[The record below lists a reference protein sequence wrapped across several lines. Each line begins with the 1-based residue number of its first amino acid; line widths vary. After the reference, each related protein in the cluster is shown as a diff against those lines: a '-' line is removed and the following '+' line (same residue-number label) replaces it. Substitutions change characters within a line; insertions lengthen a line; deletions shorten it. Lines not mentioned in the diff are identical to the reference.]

1 MPMKTKAFSETLAL
15 SWSAIKASPL
25 RTVLTSLIISFGI
38 MALVGILS
46 ATDALKQS
54 LESNFTSLGANT
66 LTLRNSQGGF
76 FAGGANRRQNPAISY
91 RQAKAFKDRMAFAG
105 AKTSLTYVAGGA
117 EQLSYGN
124 RSTNPNNMVTAAD
137 ENYLYT
143 GGFELAEG
151 RNFTADDVQRGKN
164 YVILGNETK
173 TTLFGEASAVGKTV
187 KMRGKPYMV
196 VGVLAEKGNSGMF
209 SGDRGAWVTITYARA
224 NFTAGRPNY
233 TLSVNA
239 PSAPLLDAVQGQC
252 TALMRSVRKLKPKE
266 ENNFY
271 IIRSDSIAKSLI
283 DNLGMVTTGAFI
295 IGIITL
301 LGASIALMN
310 IMLVSVTERTRE
322 IGTRKALGAT
332 KKSISTQFLGEAVV
346 ITQLGGWTGIVFGI
360 IIGNVVANMVDGQ
373 FFIPWTWI
381 TVAFILSIGVGLL
394 AGWYPASKAAALN
407 PVDALRH
414 E

>member
-1 MPMKTKAFSETLAL
+1 MKTKAFSDILSL

-66 LTLRNSQGGF
+66 LTVRNSQGGF
-76 FAGGANRRQNPAISY
+76 FAGGAKRRQNPNISY
-91 RQAKAFKDRMAFAG
+91 RQAKAFKDRMTFAG
-105 AKTSLTYVAGGA
+105 ARTSLTYVAGGT

-124 RSTNPNNMVTAAD
+124 TSTNPNNMVTAAD

-143 GGFELAEG
+143 GGFELEEG

-173 TTLFGEASAVGKTV
+173 TTLFGDASAAGKTI
-187 KMRGKPYMV
+187 KMRGKPYTV

-224 NFTAGRPNY
+224 NFTAGQPNY
-233 TLSVNA
+233 TLSINA

-271 IIRSDSIAKSLI
+271 IIRSDSIARSLI
-283 DNLGMVTTGAFI
+283 ENLGMVTTGAFI

-332 KKSISTQFLGEAVV
+332 KKSISSQFLGEAIV

-373 FFIPWTWI
+373 FFIPWIWI
-381 TVAFILSIGVGLL
+381 TVAFILSVGVGLL

>member
-1 MPMKTKAFSETLAL
+1 MPMKTKAFSETLSL

-76 FAGGANRRQNPAISY
+76 FAGGSKRRQNPNISY
-91 RQAKAFKDRMAFAG
+91 RQAKSFKDRMAFAG
-105 AKTSLTYVAGGA
+105 ARTSLTYVAGGA
-117 EQLSYGN
+117 EQLSFGN
-124 RSTNPNNMVTAAD
+124 VSTNPNNMVTAAD

-143 GGFELAEG
+143 GGFELSEG

-173 TTLFGEASAVGKTV
+173 TTLFGEASAVGEMV

-239 PSAPLLDAVQGQC
+239 PSAHLLDAVQGQC

-266 ENNFY
+266 ENNFF

-283 DNLGMVTTGAFI
+283 DNLGMVTSGAFI

-310 IMLVSVTERTRE
+310 IMLFSVTERTRE

-332 KKSISTQFLGEAVV
+332 KNSISTQFLGEAVV
-346 ITQLGGWTGIVFGI
+346 ITQLGGWTGIIFGI
-360 IIGNVVANMVDGQ
+360 IIGNVVANMVDGE

-381 TVAFILSIGVGLL
+381 TVAFILSVGVGLL

>member
-1 MPMKTKAFSETLAL
+1 MKTKAFSDILSL

-66 LTLRNSQGGF
+66 LTVRNSQGGF
-76 FAGGANRRQNPAISY
+76 FAGGAKLRQNPNISY
-91 RQAKAFKDRMAFAG
+91 RQAKAFKDRMTFAG
-105 AKTSLTYVAGGA
+105 ARTSLTYVAGGT

-124 RSTNPNNMVTAAD
+124 TSTNPNNMVTAAD
-137 ENYLYT
+137 ENHLYT
-143 GGFELAEG
+143 GGFELEEG

-173 TTLFGEASAVGKTV
+173 TTLFGDASAAGKTI
-187 KMRGKPYMV
+187 KMRGKPYTV

-233 TLSVNA
+233 TLSINA

-271 IIRSDSIAKSLI
+271 IIRSDSIARSLI
-283 DNLGMVTTGAFI
+283 ENLGMVTTGAFI

-332 KKSISTQFLGEAVV
+332 KKSISSQFLGEAIV

-373 FFIPWTWI
+373 FFIPWIWI
-381 TVAFILSIGVGLL
+381 TVAFILSVGVGLL

>member
-1 MPMKTKAFSETLAL
+1 MT
-15 SWSAIKASPL
+15 
-25 RTVLTSLIISFGI
+25 
-38 MALVGILS
+38 
-46 ATDALKQS
+46 
-54 LESNFTSLGANT
+54 
-66 LTLRNSQGGF
+66 
-76 FAGGANRRQNPAISY
+76 
-91 RQAKAFKDRMAFAG
+91 FAG
-105 AKTSLTYVAGGA
+105 ARTSLTYVAGGT

-124 RSTNPNNMVTAAD
+124 TSTNPNNMVTAAD

-143 GGFELAEG
+143 GGFELEEG

-173 TTLFGEASAVGKTV
+173 TTLFGDASAAGKTI
-187 KMRGKPYMV
+187 KMRGKPYTV

-233 TLSVNA
+233 TLSINA

-271 IIRSDSIAKSLI
+271 IIRSDSIARSLI
-283 DNLGMVTTGAFI
+283 ENLGMVTTGAFI

-332 KKSISTQFLGEAVV
+332 KKSISSQFLGEAIV

-373 FFIPWTWI
+373 FFIPWIWI
-381 TVAFILSIGVGLL
+381 TVAFILSVGVGLL

>member
-1 MPMKTKAFSETLAL
+1 MKTKAFSETFSL

-91 RQAKAFKDRMAFAG
+91 RQAKAFKDRMAFAQ
-105 AKTSLTYVAGGA
+105 ARTSLTYVAGGA

-124 RSTNPNNMVTAAD
+124 TSTNPNNMVTAAD

-164 YVILGNETK
+164 YVILGDETK
-173 TTLFGEASAVGKTV
+173 TTLFGEAPAVGKTV

-239 PSAPLLDAVQGQC
+239 PSAHLLDAVQGQC

-266 ENNFY
+266 ENNFF

-360 IIGNVVANMVDGQ
+360 VIGNVVANMVDGE

-381 TVAFILSIGVGLL
+381 TVAFILSVCVGLL

>member
-1 MPMKTKAFSETLAL
+1 MKTKAFSDILSL

-66 LTLRNSQGGF
+66 LTVRNSQGGF
-76 FAGGANRRQNPAISY
+76 FAGGAKRRKNPNISY
-91 RQAKAFKDRMAFAG
+91 RQAKAFKDRMTFAG
-105 AKTSLTYVAGGA
+105 ARTSLTYVAGGT

-124 RSTNPNNMVTAAD
+124 TSTNPNNMVTAAD

-143 GGFELAEG
+143 GGFELEEG

-173 TTLFGEASAVGKTV
+173 TTLFGDASAAGKTI
-187 KMRGKPYMV
+187 KMRGKPYTV

-233 TLSVNA
+233 TLSINA

-271 IIRSDSIAKSLI
+271 IIRSDSIARSLI
-283 DNLGMVTTGAFI
+283 ENLGMVTTGAFI

-332 KKSISTQFLGEAVV
+332 KKSISSQFLGEAIV

-373 FFIPWTWI
+373 FFIPWIWI
-381 TVAFILSIGVGLL
+381 TVAFILSVGVGLL

>member
-1 MPMKTKAFSETLAL
+1 MKTKAFSDILSL

-66 LTLRNSQGGF
+66 LTVRNSQGGF
-76 FAGGANRRQNPAISY
+76 FAGGAKRRQNPNISY
-91 RQAKAFKDRMAFAG
+91 RQAKAFKDRMTFAG
-105 AKTSLTYVAGGA
+105 ARTSLTYVAGGT

-124 RSTNPNNMVTAAD
+124 TSTNPNNMVTAAD

-143 GGFELAEG
+143 GGFELEEG

-173 TTLFGEASAVGKTV
+173 TTLFGDASAAGKTI
-187 KMRGKPYMV
+187 KMRGKPYTV

-233 TLSVNA
+233 TLSINA

-271 IIRSDSIAKSLI
+271 IIRSDSIARSLI
-283 DNLGMVTTGAFI
+283 ENLGMVTTGAFI

-332 KKSISTQFLGEAVV
+332 KKSISSQFLGEAIV

-373 FFIPWTWI
+373 FFIPWIWI
-381 TVAFILSIGVGLL
+381 TVAFILSVGVGLL
-394 AGWYPASKAAALN
+394 AGWYPASTAAALN

>member
-1 MPMKTKAFSETLAL
+1 MKTKAFSDILSL

-66 LTLRNSQGGF
+66 LTVRNSQGGF
-76 FAGGANRRQNPAISY
+76 FAGGAKRRQNPNISY
-91 RQAKAFKDRMAFAG
+91 RQAKAFKDRMTFAG
-105 AKTSLTYVAGGA
+105 ARTSLTYVAGGT

-124 RSTNPNNMVTAAD
+124 TSTNPNNMVTAAD

-143 GGFELAEG
+143 GGFELEEG

-173 TTLFGEASAVGKTV
+173 TTLFGDASAAGKTI
-187 KMRGKPYMV
+187 KMRGKPYTV

-233 TLSVNA
+233 TLSINA

-271 IIRSDSIAKSLI
+271 IIRSDSIARSLI
-283 DNLGMVTTGAFI
+283 ENLGMVTTGAFI

-332 KKSISTQFLGEAVV
+332 KKSISSQFLGEAIV

-360 IIGNVVANMVDGQ
+360 IIGNAVANMVDGQ
-373 FFIPWTWI
+373 FFIPWIWI
-381 TVAFILSIGVGLL
+381 TVAFILSVGVGLL

>member
-1 MPMKTKAFSETLAL
+1 MKTKAFSDILSL

-66 LTLRNSQGGF
+66 LTVRNSQGGF
-76 FAGGANRRQNPAISY
+76 FAGGAKRRQNPNISY
-91 RQAKAFKDRMAFAG
+91 RQAKAFKDRMTFAG
-105 AKTSLTYVAGGA
+105 ARTSLTYVAGGT

-124 RSTNPNNMVTAAD
+124 TSTNPNNMVTAAD

-143 GGFELAEG
+143 GGFELEEG

-173 TTLFGEASAVGKTV
+173 TTLFGDASAAGKTI
-187 KMRGKPYMV
+187 KMRGKPYTV

-233 TLSVNA
+233 TLSINA

-271 IIRSDSIAKSLI
+271 IIRSDSIARSLI
-283 DNLGMVTTGAFI
+283 ENLGMVTTGAFI

-332 KKSISTQFLGEAVV
+332 KKSISSQFLGEAIV

-373 FFIPWTWI
+373 FFIPWIWI
-381 TVAFILSIGVGLL
+381 IVAFILSVGVGLL

>member
-1 MPMKTKAFSETLAL
+1 MKTKAFSDILSL

-66 LTLRNSQGGF
+66 LTVRNSQGGF
-76 FAGGANRRQNPAISY
+76 FAGGAKRRQNPNISY
-91 RQAKAFKDRMAFAG
+91 RQAKAFKDRMTFAG
-105 AKTSLTYVAGGA
+105 ARTSLTYVAGGT

-124 RSTNPNNMVTAAD
+124 TSTNPNNMVTAAD

-143 GGFELAEG
+143 GGFELEEG
-151 RNFTADDVQRGKN
+151 RNFTADDVLRGKN

-173 TTLFGEASAVGKTV
+173 TTLFGDASAAGKTI
-187 KMRGKPYMV
+187 KMRGKPYTV

-233 TLSVNA
+233 TLSINA

-271 IIRSDSIAKSLI
+271 IIRSDSIARSLI
-283 DNLGMVTTGAFI
+283 ENLGMVTTGAFI

-332 KKSISTQFLGEAVV
+332 KKSISSQFLGEAIV

-373 FFIPWTWI
+373 FFIPWIWI
-381 TVAFILSIGVGLL
+381 TVAFILSVGVGLL